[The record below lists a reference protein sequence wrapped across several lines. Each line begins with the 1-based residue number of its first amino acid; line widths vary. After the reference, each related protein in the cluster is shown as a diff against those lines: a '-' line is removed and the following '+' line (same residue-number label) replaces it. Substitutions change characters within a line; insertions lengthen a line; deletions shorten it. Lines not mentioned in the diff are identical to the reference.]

1 MKNIFSL
8 LPVLLLSG
16 CALFVA
22 PQVNEFDLA
31 VKHHP
36 GTAFRVAAVR
46 NLSHSGQRFLLRSGA
61 KLTRDPY
68 NIWTSE
74 PGTLIC
80 NALNRIGSSDPSA
93 AVFICDVERFEV
105 DLYEKFFR
113 ISGSFRRQGTARNTP
128 FDITVPLENNSSESI
143 VSAAS
148 SAVEKLAE
156 LLRKN
161 QR

>member
-105 DLYEKFFR
+105 DLYEKFF
-113 ISGSFRRQGTARNTP
+113 SRQGTARNTP